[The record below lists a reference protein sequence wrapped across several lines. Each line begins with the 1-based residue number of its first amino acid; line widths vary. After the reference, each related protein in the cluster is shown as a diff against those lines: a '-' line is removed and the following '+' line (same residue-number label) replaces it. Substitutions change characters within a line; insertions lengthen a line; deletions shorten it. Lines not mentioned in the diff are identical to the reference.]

1 MTRKWGATGV
11 GIPRK
16 LSLRDDAR
24 IQIRL
29 ILKGRV
35 ETSDQFF
42 EELEEAIGRFHTHRD
57 IAKRSRP
64 AAVRENLGRAQR
76 AAQRLNSKLNALD
89 GNSRQLLDEVAV
101 GGFPALPH
109 VHLAKIIT
117 AIAKAEALA
126 ASYQA
131 SSYRKAGR
139 LPEAYRVFLAVDI
152 AFALEHYL
160 GVEPTTTKDGLFV
173 AVLEAVLAEAIG
185 RRDATAHQL
194 AVRALSSWERKA
206 HHDGTV
212 EYVPAPAQVVN
223 PKKS

>member
-1 MTRKWGATGV
+1 M
-11 GIPRK
+11 PRK
-16 LSLRDDAR
+16 RSLSDDR
-24 IQIRL
+24 RMQIRD

-35 ETSDQFF
+35 EAPDQFF
-42 EELEEAIGRFHTHRD
+42 EELEEAIGRFHTLRD
-57 IAKRSRP
+57 LAKISRP

-101 GGFPALPH
+101 GGVPALPRE
-109 VHLAKIIT
+109 HLAKIIT
-117 AIAKAEALA
+117 AISKAEALA

-131 SSYRKAGR
+131 SGYRKAGR
-139 LPEAYRVFLAVDI
+139 LPETYRVFLAVDI

-173 AVLEAVLAEAIG
+173 AVLDAVMAEATG
-185 RRDATAHQL
+185 RRDATVHQL
-194 AVRALSSWERKA
+194 AKRALSSWERKA

-212 EYVPAPAQVVN
+212 EYVPAPAQVIN
-223 PKKS
+223 PRKS